1 MNENVIFAINYILY
15 TIGSLMVFGYEI
27 KTLTPKASAGTIL
40 SLWMIVIICGTIK
53 FFMPVY
59 GGWDFLLAIINNL
72 IALLTFKIFYLDSK
86 YF

>member
-59 GGWDFLLAIINNL
+59 GGWDFLLAIINFN
-72 IALLTFKIFYLDSK
+72 I
-86 YF
+86 